1 VAGMTA
7 GDTLAAEGIPLLE
20 ARTAVDGKATAY
32 VCRNYACD
40 LPATD
45 RATLARQLDAS

>member
-1 VAGMTA
+1 MTA
-7 GDTLAAEGIPLLE
+7 GDRAAAAGLPLLE
-20 ARTAVDGKATAY
+20 SREAVGGLATAY

-45 RATLARQLDAS
+45 RATLARQLDAA